1 MGGIGVFV
9 GVWVRVGVD
18 VATGVA
24 GVAVGIA
31 PAGSEGDVAPIKPC
45 PRRPV
50 LPLPL
55 TSVTSM
61 TPLLSVKSP
70 ALKL

>member
-1 MGGIGVFV
+1 MCVV
-9 GVWVRVGVD
+9 GGVD
-18 VATGVA
+18 VGTDVEG
-24 GVAVGIA
+24 AVGIA
-31 PAGSEGDVAPIKPC
+31 PAGSEGDVAPVKPC
-45 PRRPV
+45 PNRPV